1 MLGEIYKTLKEHQGA
16 PLPNTEDE
24 FDAKF
29 GKDFGVKFG
38 VDERKVLL
46 LGDLQLVSVTH
57 HFKSYCLGPASLR
70 ALSNHN
76 GPET

>member
-38 VDERKVLL
+38 VKFGVNERKVLL
-46 LGDLQLVSVTH
+46 LGDLHLVSVGV
-57 HFKSYCLGPASLR
+57 FC
-70 ALSNHN
+70 NN

>member
-29 GKDFGVKFG
+29 GKDFG
-38 VDERKVLL
+38 ES
-46 LGDLQLVSVTH
+46 SV
-57 HFKSYCLGPASLR
+57 
-70 ALSNHN
+70 
-76 GPET
+76 